1 MDHLSQSGACAFRNC
16 RKFAYFR
23 YEQNLAPKAEDD
35 TVLSLGKLLH
45 KGLEILL
52 LARKANKQFKIDDAI
67 EAMKTEKP
75 KDQHHIF
82 VAAEAVKAYD
92 KRWPDSE
99 YEVFSVEHEFELPL
113 LNPETNSPSR
123 TFYRTGKIDAIFKK
137 RSDGT
142 LWLVEHKSA
151 GRVDAAY
158 MRKLWLDFQIAWY
171 VDAAQRITSK
181 PLAGVIYDVLMKPAT
196 ADLVPDK
203 GETEG
208 EFEERR
214 SKLKNPKAGK
224 RKMPET
230 EEEFE
235 QRVVE
240 FYADPEVFVREEV
253 LLKEEDILVM
263 LKEAWDIGQAWIDAR
278 SKNRWY
284 RNTSQCFQWNKPCV
298 FLPICQSH
306 DNPLV
311 IESGYNQRNSNTQTT
326 KPAF

>member
-16 RKFAYFR
+16 RKFAYLR
-23 YEQNLAPKAEDD
+23 YEHNLAPKAEDD
-35 TVLSLGKLLH
+35 TVLSLGKLIH
-45 KGLEILL
+45 KGLEVLL
-52 LARKANKQFKIDDAI
+52 LSRKTGKKINVDAI
-67 EAMKTEKP
+67 VDAMKTEKP
-75 KDQHHIF
+75 KDPHHVF
-82 VAAEAVKAYD
+82 VAVEAVKAYD

-99 YEVFSVEHEFELPL
+99 YEVYSVEDEFELPL
-113 LNPETNSPSR
+113 LNPDTNSPSR
-123 TFYRTGKIDAIFKK
+123 TFYRTGKIDAIFRKK
-137 RSDGT
+137 VDGT
-142 LWLVEHKSA
+142 FWLVEHKSA

-171 VDAAQRITSK
+171 VDAAQRFLGK
-181 PLAGVIYDVLMKPAT
+181 PLAGVIYDILMKPAT

-230 EEEFE
+230 EAEFE
-235 QRVVE
+235 ARVVE
-240 FYADPEVFVREEV
+240 FYTRPDAFVREEV
-253 LLKEEDILVM
+253 LLKEEDIMTM

-278 SKNRWY
+278 AKNRWY
-284 RNTSQCFQWNKPCV
+284 RNTAFCFQWNKPCI
-298 FLPICQSH
+298 FLPICQSY

-311 IESGYNQRNSNTQTT
+311 IESGFTKRDSTAQTT